1 MGGLKIIGYTIMGS
15 SDHLIVDFNTNTVI
29 RKTLDGEELWQE
41 IFYTPKQLQEWLE
54 DHEKAGLIYG

>member
-1 MGGLKIIGYTIMGS
+1 MGS